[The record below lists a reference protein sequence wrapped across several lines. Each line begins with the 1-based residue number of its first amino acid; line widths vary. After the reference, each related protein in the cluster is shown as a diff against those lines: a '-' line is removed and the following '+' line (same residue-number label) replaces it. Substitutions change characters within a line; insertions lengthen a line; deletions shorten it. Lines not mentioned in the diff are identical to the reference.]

1 MRLIGLVLALGAIV
15 WVMMQLAGG
24 SDAETMVPESPQQ
37 ALEKAEGLE
46 ENLQQDL
53 DKKMQDLQEGIYE

>member
-24 SDAETMVPESPQQ
+24 GDADTMVPEAHQQ
-37 ALEKAEGLE
+37 ALDKAGGLE
-46 ENLQQDL
+46 EQLQQDL
-53 DKKMQDLQEGIYE
+53 DQKMTDLQDSIVE

>member
-24 SDAETMVPESPQQ
+24 SDAETMVPESHQQ

>member
-24 SDAETMVPESPQQ
+24 SDAETMVPEAHQQ